1 MLFPNLGP
9 QYYDQANKPILSKME
24 AFYASAITINQSFW
38 GEADTDTRFEVGD
51 QTLWSDLYG
60 NLPANRRRQ
69 FNFNRI
75 RRIINMISGYQRRNR
90 MSTIVTPVENGDQV
104 TADQF
109 TKIIMWVNNQE
120 NVLETISESFHGAL
134 VTGMNLLQ
142 VWIDYRN
149 DPISGNIRVDN
160 CAYNSFLIDPY
171 FRKADLSD
179 CNGIWKRTFLSK
191 PECISLLPA
200 QADEIMALPFNDSG
214 TGRDG
219 KFQFM
224 PESYNYGYKDLL
236 TYDEF
241 YYRDYR
247 TQTMLVDTQT
257 GEVQEW
263 KSDDQQALDDFLEV
277 YPQIEV
283 IKSEVPTVKLAI
295 VVQGKVM
302 YDGPNPLGIDQYPFV
317 PVFAYYNPQ
326 MPYFPQRIQGV
337 VRGLRDAQYLY
348 NRRRIIELDILESQ
362 INSGW
367 IYKEN
372 ALVNPQDVF
381 LSGQGRG
388 LALKEEASMAD
399 VQQIVA
405 PQVPPSMIQLS
416 ELLARE
422 VMEISGVNEENL
434 GSASDD
440 KAGILAR
447 LRQGSGLTTLQ
458 SLFDNLDRAQRILGE
473 IMLQII
479 QTNFTPG
486 KIQKILG
493 DEEPSP
499 QFYNKAFGRY
509 SCVIEE
515 GLNTST
521 QKQMQFAQMLQLRE
535 AGVPIP
541 TDQLLEAATIQNKTR
556 IIEAIK
562 QQEQQAAALQKEQA
576 EIAMQ
581 QQIAQM
587 DLAKARTM
595 ADLGLYNERT
605 SRVAENRA
613 LAIEKLH
620 EANAADER
628 ALLDKVKAL
637 KELEDMDLAHMQKLI
652 AMAMSLKQQESAT
665 SEEGVARLSE
675 MPVGAEGQNAVGQ
688 QPLQQQAQ
696 QPVQESPQG
705 ALAEQMQGLM

>member
-1 MLFPNLGP
+1 MILPELGP
-9 QYYDQANKPILSKME
+9 QYYPTEHKDILARME

-60 NLPANRRRQ
+60 NLPGNRKRQ

-75 RRIINMISGYQRRNR
+75 RRIINMISGHQRRNR
-90 MSTIVTPVENGDQV
+90 KSTICVPVENGDAQ

-109 TKIIMWVNNQE
+109 TKILMWINNQE
-120 NVLETISESFHGAL
+120 QVLETISDSFQGAL

-142 VWIDYRN
+142 IWIDYRN
-149 DPISGNIRVDN
+149 DPISGNIKVDN
-160 CAYNSFLIDPY
+160 CSYNSFLIDPY

-179 CNGIWKRTFLSK
+179 CNAIWKRSFLTKS
-191 PECISLLPA
+191 ECISLMPSMS
-200 QADEIMALPFNDSG
+200 DEILSLPFNDSG

-224 PESYNYGYKDLL
+224 PESYNYGYKNLL
-236 TYDEF
+236 TYDEY

-247 TQTMLVDTQT
+247 TQAMLVDSQT
-257 GEVQEW
+257 GETQEW
-263 KSDDQQALDDFLEV
+263 KSDNKEGLEEFMEA
-277 YPQIEV
+277 YPQIMK
-283 IKSEVPTVKLAI
+283 IDSEVPTVKLAI
-295 VVQGKVM
+295 VIQGKVM
-302 YDGPNPLGIDQYPFV
+302 YDGVNPLGIDQYPFV

-372 ALVNPQDVF
+372 ALVNPNDVF
-381 LSGQGRG
+381 MSGQGRG
-388 LALKEEASMAD
+388 LAIKEEASMAD
-399 VQQIVA
+399 VQQIIA

-422 VMEISGVNEENL
+422 VMEISGVNEELL
-434 GSASDD
+434 GSATDD
-440 KAGILAR
+440 KAGILSM
-447 LRQGSGLTTLQ
+447 LRQGAGLTTLQ
-458 SLFDNLDRAQRILGE
+458 VLFDNLDRAQRLLGR
-473 IMLQII
+473 IMIDLVQN
-479 QTNFTPG
+479 NFTPG
-486 KIQKILG
+486 KVQKILEG
-493 DEEPSP
+493 QEPSQ

-509 SCVIEE
+509 NAVVEE
-515 GLNTST
+515 GVNTGT
-521 QKQMQFAQMLQLRE
+521 QKQMQFAQMLHLRE

-541 TDQLLEAATIQNKTR
+541 AEELLEASTLQNKSR
-556 IIEAIK
+556 LIESIKK
-562 QQEQQAAALQKEQA
+562 QQEAEAQLRQQQT

-581 QQIAQM
+581 QQVAQM

-613 LAIEKLH
+613 MAIEKLH
-620 EANAADER
+620 EANAFDEK

-637 KELEDMDLAHMQKLI
+637 KELENMDLNHLQRLI
-652 AMAMSLKQQESAT
+652 AMAMSLKQQESVS

-675 MPVGAEGQNAVGQ
+675 IPVGAEGQTGPSE
-688 QPLQQQAQ
+688 PLQQ
-696 QPVQESPQG
+696 E
-705 ALAEQMQGLM
+705 AEVPSGLQSQMQGLM